1 MQIFFSDTFPL
12 PLPAE
17 HRFPIAKYR
26 LLREAVQAERL
37 VDATDLRPAR
47 RAPRAALLR
56 VHTADY
62 LERVLQGTLS
72 AAEQRRIGFP
82 WSPAFV
88 ERTRR
93 STGGTLQAAIA
104 AHRDGLAVHLAG
116 GTHHAHADH
125 GQGFCVFN
133 DAAVAVRALQAAGVV
148 QRALIVDCD
157 VHQGNGTAA
166 IFAAD
171 PTVFTYS
178 IHGARNFP
186 FRKAASDLD
195 VALDDDADDAGY
207 LDALEATLPEAL
219 IAARADFAVY
229 IAGADPYADD
239 RLGRLAVTRH
249 GLVQRDRFV
258 LRQLRAAQI
267 PLVIV
272 MGGGY
277 ARRVADTVAIQLAT
291 VRLAARG
298 DY

>member
-37 VDATDLRPAR
+37 VDVADLRPAP

-133 DAAVAVRALQAAGVV
+133 DAAVAVRALQAAGAV
-148 QRALIVDCD
+148 QRAIIVDCD

-219 IAARADFAVY
+219 VAAQANFAVY

-239 RLGRLAVTRH
+239 RLGRLAVTRR

-258 LRQLRAAQI
+258 LRQLRAARL